1 MYRST
6 KITVLQAH
14 FAAGKEREQRGKGK
28 EGDEKIKL
36 DAKNHRN
43 MLCGGFTRSQPEPM
57 VERQVRRHG

>member
-6 KITVLQAH
+6 KITVFQAH

-36 DAKNHRN
+36 EAKK
-43 MLCGGFTRSQPEPM
+43 S
-57 VERQVRRHG
+57 